1 MATLPQ
7 LIEEDIQALDKDLR
21 EFLSRSDATTALIV
35 DKGGFLI
42 THQGDSAEFDLT
54 TISALASGAY
64 LANQTIANLIQEENF
79 SSVYQQGGKFS
90 LLATNVD
97 ENCLLLVIFRAQIGV
112 GVVKF
117 WATKIRERIAQQ
129 LQLAQA
135 RDPGAGLDLSELN
148 LADTR
153 SVFKRKA

>member
-7 LIEEDIQALDKDLR
+7 LIEEDVQALDKALR

-42 THQGDSAEFDLT
+42 THQGDATEFDLT

-79 SSVYQQGGKFS
+79 SSVYQQGEKFS

-117 WATKIRERIAQQ
+117 WATKMRERIARQ
-129 LQLAQA
+129 LQFAQE
-135 RDPGAGLDLSELN
+135 RDPGVGLDLSELN

-153 SVFKRKA
+153 SVFKRKP